1 MKKKDIIQLVK
12 NTVNEIGADAYGDA
26 TLTSQGQ
33 SKSRFTKT
41 GRPPGI
47 MEDEPFTKKY
57 MTKIS
62 PEDFKN
68 KIPKGKTVL
77 YMGGRFKVL
86 SNNGYVLE
94 LEPIEL

>member
-47 MEDEPFTKKY
+47 MEDEPFTK
-57 MTKIS
+57 
-62 PEDFKN
+62 
-68 KIPKGKTVL
+68 
-77 YMGGRFKVL
+77 
-86 SNNGYVLE
+86 
-94 LEPIEL
+94 